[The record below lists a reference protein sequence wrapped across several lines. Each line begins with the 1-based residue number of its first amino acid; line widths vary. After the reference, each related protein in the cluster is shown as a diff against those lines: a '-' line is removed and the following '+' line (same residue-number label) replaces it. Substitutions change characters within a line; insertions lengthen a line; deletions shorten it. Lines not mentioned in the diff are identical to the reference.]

1 MNLQINDA
9 DGKLHSDGFREHM
22 NRPKMPETLPPI
34 APRSRKT
41 ASAHLAVQ
49 RTEAWRHERV
59 ATAAYYI
66 AEKRGFAPGHDEE
79 DWRLAEAEIDA
90 IDSAI

>member
-1 MNLQINDA
+1 MNLQINDT
-9 DGKLHSDGFREHM
+9 DGKLNLEGFREHIY
-22 NRPKMPETLPPI
+22 RPKMPEAPPLI
-34 APRSRKT
+34 EPRIGNS

-49 RTEAWRHERV
+49 RAEAWRHERV

-66 AEKRGFAPGHDEE
+66 AEKRGFAPGHDAE
-79 DWRLAEAEIDA
+79 DWRLAEAQIDA